1 MGPIIFLAI
10 LAAAVAC
17 GIGVRRG
24 LVTLQHDVAA
34 AWSDVDD
41 LLTQRHDRLPELFE
55 ASERHQPG
63 KRDALARAGNDYFF
77 LVRSQQGIVYSAN
90 DDIINRIKRELD
102 ALGAGEK
109 ADESLSEG
117 EE

>member
-1 MGPIIFLAI
+1 MNIDEHELG
-10 LAAAVAC
+10 
-17 GIGVRRG
+17 R
-24 LVTLQHDVAA
+24 
-34 AWSDVDD
+34 
-41 LLTQRHDRLPELFE
+41 LL
-55 ASERHQPG
+55 
-63 KRDALARAGNDYFF
+63 ALARAGNDYFF